1 MDNSKNSSASPTP
14 VSKSEKKEPLSLEE
28 LLAKK
33 KAEELARSK
42 VSANLLAELLMLV
55 FSLFFS
61 ACVFDKRTTSCRSPA
76 KETRGKR
83 ISEKKARGGTQ
94 ETLRVLAPSRWWT
107 WQ

>member
-1 MDNSKNSSASPTP
+1 MDNSKNFSVSPTP

-42 VSANLLAELLMLV
+42 VSSNLLVELLLLV
-55 FSLFFS
+55 FLLAFS
-61 ACVFDKRTTSCRSPA
+61 ARVFDKRTTSRRSLA
-76 KETRGKR
+76 KKTRGKR
-83 ISEKKARGGTQ
+83 TSEKKARGGTQ
-94 ETLRVLAPSRWWT
+94 ETLRVLAPSRRWT